1 MDTPSASVAD
11 ARVDELW
18 ATLDTR
24 KQGHL
29 DLAGLKKGLRKLD
42 HPLKNAD
49 QLLDEVMQAVDTDGN
64 GRITYQGGCVLSDR
78 IARVLTRFEN
88 SANSYT
94 KPKRSFSTY
103 SRPST
108 TTTTARSPRT
118 SCAQLC
124 ERPASQCP
132 TVISTSS
139 SRKWTPTM
147 MGPSVLKNG
156 GTFFYSFRSAHHPS
170 AP

>member
-1 MDTPSASVAD
+1 
-11 ARVDELW
+11 
-18 ATLDTR
+18 
-24 KQGHL
+24 
-29 DLAGLKKGLRKLD
+29 
-42 HPLKNAD
+42 
-49 QLLDEVMQAVDTDGN
+49 MQAVDTDGN

-94 KPKRSFSTY
+94 KPKRSFSTC

-139 SRKWTPTM
+139 FRKWTPTM

-156 GTFFYSFRSAHHPS
+156 GMYPVSLRSSQRVEWRWHHTRWQREQTETIVVCPKTATRS
-170 AP
+170 RDVLHGCRIEDIRESY

>member
-1 MDTPSASVAD
+1 
-11 ARVDELW
+11 
-18 ATLDTR
+18 
-24 KQGHL
+24 
-29 DLAGLKKGLRKLD
+29 
-42 HPLKNAD
+42 
-49 QLLDEVMQAVDTDGN
+49 MQAVDTDGN
-64 GRITYQGGCVLSDR
+64 GRITYQGGCLLSDR
-78 IARVLTRFEN
+78 IARVLTRFQN

-94 KPKRSFSTY
+94 KPKRSFSTC

-124 ERPASQCP
+124 GRPASQCP

-139 SRKWTPTM
+139 FRKWTPTM

-156 GTFFYSFRSAHHPS
+156 GMYPVSLRSSQRVELEWHHTRWKREQTETIVVWPKTATRS
-170 AP
+170 RDVLHGCRIEDIRESY

>member
-1 MDTPSASVAD
+1 
-11 ARVDELW
+11 
-18 ATLDTR
+18 
-24 KQGHL
+24 
-29 DLAGLKKGLRKLD
+29 
-42 HPLKNAD
+42 
-49 QLLDEVMQAVDTDGN
+49 MQAVDTDGN
-64 GRITYQGGCVLSDR
+64 GRITYQGGCLLSDR
-78 IARVLTRFEN
+78 IARVLTRIQN

-94 KPKRSFSTY
+94 KPKRSFSTC

-156 GTFFYSFRSAHHPS
+156 GMYPVDLRLHNGWNWSGITHGGSANRLRPLSFGLKPRQNVNMLCRSRVMTFTNLTNYD
-170 AP
+170 